1 MSREKREEQFLE
13 NYETTLN
20 ELANTFFLKNERY
33 GNSFTDTIEDY
44 GLVASIV
51 RITDKFNRMT
61 TLFKNTELGCDDEPL
76 KDTMLDM
83 ANYLIM
89 TVAYMKEE
97 DKPNDE
103 LTPRD
108 SKKIQ
113 VETMP
118 LQKATI
124 Q

>member
-1 MSREKREEQFLE
+1 MSREKREEQFLK
-13 NYETTLN
+13 NYETTLS
-20 ELANTFFLKNERY
+20 ELAKTFFKKNERY

-44 GLVASIV
+44 GLVASMV

-61 TLFKNTELGCDDEPL
+61 TLFQNQELGCDDEPL

-89 TVAYMKEE
+89 TVAYMKD
-97 DKPNDE
+97 DKAKE
-103 LTPRD
+103 LQSISSGKFEVT
-108 SKKIQ
+108 
-113 VETMP
+113 TMP